1 MMQIALLVGIL
12 ITAFVINIPLGRL
25 RARVP
30 RFSWQWFLFV
40 HASIPLIVVMRMM
53 SGLGYFVIPLEVL
66 AAVSGQLIGGQL
78 AG

>member
-1 MMQIALLVGIL
+1 MQIALLVGIL
-12 ITAFVINIPLGRL
+12 VTAFAVNVPLGRL

-40 HASIPLIVVMRMM
+40 HASITLIVTLRIA
-53 SGLGYFVIPLEVL
+53 SGLGYAVIPLEVL

-78 AG
+78 AA